1 MISFTPSV
9 RSIRTTITI
18 SDIIILAVTG
28 VFSRDHPGI
37 NIYFAVSGEKKEIR
51 SLGLRSEGNETVEK
65 RYGLR
70 VCVRERVG
78 GREWGRERGREKG
91 GRRGMRVCVCASL
104 GGERL

>member
-9 RSIRTTITI
+9 RSIRTTIII
-18 SDIIILAVTG
+18 SNIIILAVTG

-70 VCVRERVG
+70 VCERERVG
-78 GREWGRERGREKG
+78 QREWGRETEG
-91 GRRGMRVCVCASL
+91 GRKGL
-104 GGERL
+104 GGG

>member
-18 SDIIILAVTG
+18 SNIIILAVTG

-51 SLGLRSEGNETVEK
+51 SLGLRSEGNETVKK

-70 VCVRERVG
+70 VCVRES
-78 GREWGRERGREKG
+78 GRER
-91 GRRGMRVCVCASL
+91 M
-104 GGERL
+104 GEREREGENG